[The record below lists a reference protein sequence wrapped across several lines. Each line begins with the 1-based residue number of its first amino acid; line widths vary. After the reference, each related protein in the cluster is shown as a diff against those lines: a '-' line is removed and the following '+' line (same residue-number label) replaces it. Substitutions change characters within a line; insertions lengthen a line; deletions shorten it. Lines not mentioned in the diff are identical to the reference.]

1 MGCLSSKTD
10 SSDQKSRATLTTDGQ
25 STVPKL
31 DSRLPFQQYRDFFQ
45 LKNYWKAV
53 RRREDA
59 SKCLFFRFDRYSH
72 GGVLLLALRLAPPCP
87 CPCKAKLYTQA
98 RNMSK
103 LGQQLVVAT
112 QSPIRAILPAATLQR
127 THQLDMMS
135 NPLQLTSVDDRF
147 TSSAPGCVI
156 WIVQVKSFSTAS
168 KARSLAL
175 PLAQSWAVAVLYKEF
190 EKFLENHSTKQ
201 RSMREDTFAQTML
214 PIEQSARVLFG
225 KIIIRSSSS
234 SFGSSTTQMGP
245 CQWTP
250 INTPPLFKDV
260 PPELITR
267 KLLYVNRCKTEIK
280 LSAFLTENA
289 EFHPLY
295 KKLSKVELTEEAA
308 FNSNEFENMA
318 NQYLDVF
325 DEAISAIESSPG
337 DVSTAIDEL
346 MEVGRKHK
354 AVPNM
359 DASNFSKLESAL
371 LYMVQQILLD
381 RFNEKCEDLFKKFF
395 SFVVTNVTKGF
406 NE

>member
-103 LGQQLVVAT
+103 LGQQLVVGT

-127 THQLDMMS
+127 TRQLDMMS
-135 NPLQLTSVDDRF
+135 NPLQLTSADDRF

-156 WIVQVKSFSTAS
+156 CIVQVKSFSTAS

-175 PLAQSWAVAVLYKEF
+175 PLAQSWAVAVLYKELDKRLPF
-190 EKFLENHSTKQ
+190 ANYREWYSLKNFWKTIQ
-201 RSMREDTFAQTML
+201 RNKDQCA
-214 PIEQSARVLFG
+214 
-225 KIIIRSSSS
+225 KILLLRSSSS
-234 SFGSSTTQMGP
+234 SFRSSTTQMGP
-245 CQWTP
+245 WQWTP

-260 PPELITR
+260 PLELITR
-267 KLLYVNRCKTEIK
+267 KLLYVDRCKTEIK

>member
-1 MGCLSSKTD
+1 MKHLSNVSNNTPQMGCLSSKTD

-59 SKCLFFRFDRYSH
+59 SKCLFFRF
-72 GGVLLLALRLAPPCP
+72 
-87 CPCKAKLYTQA
+87 
-98 RNMSK
+98 
-103 LGQQLVVAT
+103 
-112 QSPIRAILPAATLQR
+112 
-127 THQLDMMS
+127 
-135 NPLQLTSVDDRF
+135 
-147 TSSAPGCVI
+147 
-156 WIVQVKSFSTAS
+156 
-168 KARSLAL
+168 
-175 PLAQSWAVAVLYKEF
+175 
-190 EKFLENHSTKQ
+190 
-201 RSMREDTFAQTML
+201 
-214 PIEQSARVLFG
+214 
-225 KIIIRSSSS
+225 
-234 SFGSSTTQMGP
+234 
-245 CQWTP
+245 
-250 INTPPLFKDV
+250 
-260 PPELITR
+260 
-267 KLLYVNRCKTEIK
+267 
-280 LSAFLTENA
+280 LTENA

-308 FNSNEFENMA
+308 FNSNEFENIA